1 MICNPF
7 YDQCVY
13 DCIDQYM
20 DDNLKGKNLN
30 ESKQFV
36 LSCLKDIIDYDYS
49 ENDYKIVDMYN
60 LKRYMLRHYSE
71 EEIFKA
77 MNGRQAAEAIEYFK
91 DVEYIDD
98 MTSDK
103 ITLDEMLAFYYMA
116 HLYYNKKKIIK
127 ILIGYLQD

>member
-1 MICNPF
+1 
-7 YDQCVY
+7 
-13 DCIDQYM
+13 M